1 MAKTDNQN
9 AKLFNLGVA
18 KSKKPNTAGKC
29 RFPNEEII
37 PGMTNKKNH
46 SQTMSSHSSII
57 IILQTITE
65 NIKT

>member
-37 PGMTNKKNH
+37 PGMTNKKK
-46 SQTMSSHSSII
+46 
-57 IILQTITE
+57 TIP
-65 NIKT
+65 KP